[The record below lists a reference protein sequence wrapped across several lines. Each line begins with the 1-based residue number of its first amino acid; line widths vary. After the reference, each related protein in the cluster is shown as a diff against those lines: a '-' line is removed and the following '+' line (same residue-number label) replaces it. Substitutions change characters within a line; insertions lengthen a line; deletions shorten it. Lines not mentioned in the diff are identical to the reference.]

1 MDLKYISYEI
11 KENICVVHV
20 TTSGYLN
27 LEIGEEVLKLC
38 KELVDSGNKKLL
50 LNLSLTKMV
59 NSIGVSMLIEVIE
72 YLEEKD
78 GELAFCCMKPI
89 VEKTFKIM
97 GLSNYATLFET
108 QDDGLTSNW
117 K

>member
-1 MDLKYISYEI
+1 MDYKYISYE
-11 KENICVVHV
+11 KKDDICLVHV

-27 LEIGEEVLKLC
+27 LEIGEEVFNLC
-38 KELVDSGNKKLL
+38 KKLIDEGNMKLL
-50 LNLSLTKMV
+50 LDLKLTKMV

-72 YLEEKD
+72 ILED
-78 GELAFCCMKPI
+78 MNGELAFCNMKPI

-97 GLSNYATLFET
+97 GLSNYATLFDT
-108 QDDGLTSNW
+108 QEQALSSEW